1 MDFFQV
7 GGRFQVNRKEFQCIG
22 LSEETNCFSLYCL
35 KIKHNN
41 INNNKNLEG
50 FVFLFQ
56 RMYLSEGNIFTQA
69 IYDKNKLQHKSPFGR
84 RGSLIQQP

>member
-1 MDFFQV
+1 MDFFKV
-7 GGRFQVNRKEFQCIG
+7 GGCFQVNRKEFQCIG
-22 LSEETNCFSLYCL
+22 LSEETNCLPLYCL
-35 KIKHNN
+35 KIKHN

-69 IYDKNKLQHKSPFGR
+69 IYDKNKSQNKSPFGR